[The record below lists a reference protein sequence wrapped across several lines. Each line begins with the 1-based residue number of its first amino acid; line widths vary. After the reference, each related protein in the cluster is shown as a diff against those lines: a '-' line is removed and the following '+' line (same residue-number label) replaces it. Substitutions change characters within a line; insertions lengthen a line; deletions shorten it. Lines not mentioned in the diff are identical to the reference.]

1 MRGKAPEG
9 RLRNWKTAADRTEP
23 KARSGC
29 GAGRNCFE
37 GEGTGRE
44 AAELENSSRPD
55 GAQSKEWLRSRQE
68 LL

>member
-1 MRGKAPEG
+1 MKISSCP
-9 RLRNWKTAADRTEP
+9 EP
-23 KARSGC
+23 KARGDC
-29 GAGRNCFE
+29 GAGRSCFE
-37 GEGTGRE
+37 REGSGRE